1 MPMPYDVH
9 AATRAIARTDTD
21 LAKLIEMVG
30 PCRLPLRRPKDP
42 FRALLRAIVYQQIS
56 GSAAGA
62 INSRLLALFPDQ
74 RPTPELLLTLSD
86 KALRDVGLSR
96 QKVVYV
102 RDLAER
108 MLNGELPSARACGRM
123 TDEEIV
129 QQAIVVKGIGRWT
142 VEMLLIFHLGRPD
155 VFPVDDLAVRK
166 GFMMMRG
173 ETDMPKPKFLL
184 NYGEIWRPWR
194 SVASWYLWRAT
205 DSVDFGSA

>member
-9 AATRAIARTDTD
+9 AATRTIARTDTD

-62 INSRLLALFPDQ
+62 INSRLLA
-74 RPTPELLLTLSD
+74 
-86 KALRDVGLSR
+86 
-96 QKVVYV
+96 
-102 RDLAER
+102 DLAER

-173 ETDMPKPKFLL
+173 EKDMPKPKFLL

-205 DSVDFGSA
+205 DSVDFGSG

>member
-9 AATRAIARTDTD
+9 AATRKIARTDAD

-30 PCRLPLRRPKDP
+30 PCKLPLRRPKDP

-74 RPTPELLLTLSD
+74 RPTPEALLTLRD
-86 KALRDVGLSR
+86 AELRGVGLSR
-96 QKVVYV
+96 QKVLYV
-102 RDLAER
+102 RDLAR
-108 MLNGELPSARACGRM
+108 HMQSGEIPSARACGRM
-123 TDEEIV
+123 SDDEIV
-129 QQAIVVKGIGRWT
+129 EKIIVVKGIGRWT

-155 VFPVDDLAVRK
+155 VLPVDDLAVRK
-166 GFMMMRG
+166 GFMLMRG
-173 ETDMPKPKFLL
+173 EKEMPKPKFLL
-184 NYGEIWRPWR
+184 EYGDIWRPWR